1 MSTDSTQGYSNN
13 ITSNSFAF
21 ALEPDSC
28 AYPHDFGI
36 DLCGVWQLG
45 CYATEGNMDVDETY
59 SFTGEAAIS
68 PDDEV
73 GGCCHAVPPGI
84 LSALF
89 CVRRHS
95 RDLRTPLDTLS
106 SPLFQGTG
114 EFDHF
119 YTTYK
124 PGSDCSTEDILLS
137 VVESGFWSDMGN
149 DTIGPLIPVR

>member
-73 GGCCHAVPPGI
+73 GGCCHAVRAYCLRCFASGGI
-84 LSALF
+84 HETCALHLTPCRLPSSRAPANSTTFTPRTSPALTAARRTFCCRLLSLAFGPTWGTTPSAL
-89 CVRRHS
+89 
-95 RDLRTPLDTLS
+95 
-106 SPLFQGTG
+106 
-114 EFDHF
+114 
-119 YTTYK
+119 
-124 PGSDCSTEDILLS
+124 
-137 VVESGFWSDMGN
+137 
-149 DTIGPLIPVR
+149 